1 MINEQG
7 PGALGVV
14 VALTQT
20 QPDTTVCTVTGAM
33 NEDAIPALRDA
44 LTEARRDNNAHLV
57 IDMSAVT
64 FMNWAGFHTLL
75 EARHWHNVDGG
86 GHLTVV
92 VPSNFHSISD
102 VYIVVGLEASCD
114 MYDDLAE
121 ALYACAG
128 PDSGPRGLPRTHWG
142 GNSAETDAML
152 SNTAPDDGP
161 RHGVASVITTR
172 ESDRRTA

>member
-86 GHLTVV
+86 GHMKVV
-92 VPSNFHSISD
+92 VPPNVHSISD
-102 VYIVVGLEASCD
+102 VDIVVGLEAACD
-114 MYDDLAE
+114 M
-121 ALYACAG
+121 
-128 PDSGPRGLPRTHWG
+128 
-142 GNSAETDAML
+142 
-152 SNTAPDDGP
+152 
-161 RHGVASVITTR
+161 
-172 ESDRRTA
+172 